1 MLFHERLSDLQAK
14 HDYIDCQIRQEMN
27 RPIPSNDLI
36 RDLRKRKLR
45 LKEQIVTL
53 ML

>member
-1 MLFHERLSDLQAK
+1 MFVHERLSDLQAK
-14 HDYIDCQIRQEMN
+14 YDYLDCQIRREMN
-27 RPIPSNDLI
+27 RPLPSSDLLK
-36 RDLRKRKLR
+36 DLRKRKIR